1 MCFLLVIA
9 TILLLFRSTRF
20 IGYITMLTAL
30 ELSEKELG
38 YTETEVC
45 LNDIIIILLFILFEV
60 WNKFRKEDYKNDN
73 ADKRADM

>member
-1 MCFLLVIA
+1 MSFLLVMA

-20 IGYITMLTAL
+20 IGYITMLIAW
-30 ELSEKELG
+30 ELNAKELG

-60 WNKFRKEDYKNDN
+60 WNKFKKQP
-73 ADKRADM
+73 